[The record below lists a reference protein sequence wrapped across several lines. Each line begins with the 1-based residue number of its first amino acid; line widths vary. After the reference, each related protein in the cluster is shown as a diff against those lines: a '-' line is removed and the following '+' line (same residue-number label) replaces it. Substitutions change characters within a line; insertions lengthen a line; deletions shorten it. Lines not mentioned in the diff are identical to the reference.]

1 MSLQKLLS
9 CHLIFTL
16 ASFLLTES
24 ANVYYRYRMSRC
36 IYSPSN
42 ISDMVY
48 FDNYYFNKYLFV
60 QFDSTLGRFVG
71 FNEYGMKLAEFWNN
85 GTFLHE
91 ERAIVDWFCK
101 NNAQVFDFHI
111 CDKSVKPKVKL
122 SSVKQA
128 GGRNPAVLMCSAY
141 EFYPPHIKV
150 SWLRDGKL
158 MTSEVTST
166 MEMADGDW
174 YYQIHSE
181 LEYTPKSG
189 EKISCMVEHASF
201 NKPMIYDWDPSLP
214 VSERNKIAVGASGLV
229 LEIIIAAVGF
239 IYYKKKSTG
248 RILVPH

>member
-1 MSLQKLLS
+1 IIPSLLLLLL
-9 CHLIFTL
+9 LIFL
-16 ASFLLTES
+16 HLHSFS
-24 ANVYYRYRMSRC
+24 ADVYYRYRMSRC
-36 IYSPSN
+36 IYSSSN

-48 FDNYYFNKYLFV
+48 FDNYYFNKYLFI

-85 GTFLHE
+85 DIAIFVGTFCPHNIGYDVALL
-91 ERAIVDWFCK
+91 D
-101 NNAQVFDFHI
+101 
-111 CDKSVKPKVKL
+111 SVKPKVKL
-122 SSVKQA
+122 SSVSQA
-128 GGRNPAVLMCSAY
+128 GGRHPAVLMCSAY

-166 MEMADGDW
+166 MEKADGDW

-181 LEYTPKSG
+181 LEYSPKSG

-201 NKPMIYDWDPSLP
+201 SKPMIYDWDPSLP
-214 VSERNKIAVGASGLV
+214 ESERNKIAIGAFGLV
-229 LEIIIAAVGF
+229 LGIIISAAGL

-248 RILVPH
+248 RILVPQ

>member
-1 MSLQKLLS
+1 MSLPKLFS
-9 CHLIFTL
+9 LIL
-16 ASFLLTES
+16 ILPAFLVAES

-36 IYSPSN
+36 IYKSSN

-48 FDNYYFNKYLFV
+48 YDNYYFNKYLFI

-71 FNEYGMKLAEFWNN
+71 FNEYGSKLAEFWNN
-85 GTFLHE
+85 GTFVHQ

-101 NNAQVFDFHI
+101 YNAEILDYCI
-111 CDKSVKPKVKL
+111 SDNSVAPKVKL
-122 SSVKQA
+122 SSVTRA
-128 GGRNPAVLMCSAY
+128 GGRHPAVLMCSAY

-150 SWLRDGKL
+150 SWLRDGKP

-201 NKPMIYDWDPSLP
+201 NKPMFYDWDPSLP
-214 VSERNKIAVGASGLV
+214 ESERNKIAIGASGLV
-229 LEIIIAAVGF
+229 LGVIIAAAGL
-239 IYYKKKSTG
+239 IYYKKKSAG
-248 RILVPH
+248 RTLVPH